1 MLYNYESLSHTSQAN
16 VRLMVDIEN
25 ISEITWKL
33 HYLCIPC
40 NRKRGQM

>member
-1 MLYNYESLSHTSQAN
+1 MLCNYESLAHASQAN
-16 VRLMVDIEN
+16 VQLMVDIEN

-33 HYLCIPC
+33 HYLCIPW